1 MDDTALLDSRMNE
14 LAHTAE
20 AGESCAAA
28 AIPEAAPAAED
39 GGLARNGAAESHG
52 GNFAETR
59 AAPHEP
65 RVPLTQVV
73 EALLFA
79 CDAPLSPGRIAEIA
93 DCRSTREVRAAV
105 AELNARY
112 EAAGLTFRIE
122 EIAGGFRMLTLP
134 ALHPWLAKLNQKR
147 AETRLSDA
155 AMETLAIIAYKQPI
169 MRADIEAIRG
179 VAAGETI
186 SRLRELGLVKV
197 VGRAEIVG
205 RPQLLGTTRKFLDM
219 FGLASPDELPPLET
233 FSLKLQARP
242 ASETPAEAPLRA
254 AAGA

>member
-1 MDDTALLDSRMNE
+1 MDDTALLDPRMNE
-14 LAHTAE
+14 LAHAAQ
-20 AGESCAAA
+20 AGEFCAAA
-28 AIPEAAPAAED
+28 AVPEAVAADCD
-39 GGLARNGAAESHG
+39 GSFAHRGAAEPHG
-52 GNFAETR
+52 GDFAETR
-59 AAPHEP
+59 ASSRDP
-65 RVPLTQVV
+65 RVPLTQIV

-79 CDAPLSPGRIAEIA
+79 SDSPLTPGRLAEIA

-105 AELNARY
+105 AELNERY
-112 EAAGLTFRIE
+112 EAGGLTFRIE

-179 VAAGETI
+179 VASGETI

-205 RPQLLGTTRKFLDM
+205 RPQLLGTTKKFLDM

-242 ASETPAEAPLRA
+242 ASEAPADAPLRA